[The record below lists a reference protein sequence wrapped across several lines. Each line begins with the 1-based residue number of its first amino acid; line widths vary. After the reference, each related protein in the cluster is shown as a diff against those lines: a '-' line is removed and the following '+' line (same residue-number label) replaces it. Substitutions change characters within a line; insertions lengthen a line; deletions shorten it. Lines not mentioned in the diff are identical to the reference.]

1 MKKGQCPYEKAS
13 LVPRFPAYSSL
24 TGTVSHGHL
33 DPQGYQGRAAVI
45 VKSIS
50 KFHLIVEL
58 CKLPCNLDIGTS
70 LLMSKLIIS
79 NGAMH
84 L

>member
-33 DPQGYQGRAAVI
+33 DPQGIKEGQCFNSEQNWILLGWKMGRMDTVNWLSATV
-45 VKSIS
+45 
-50 KFHLIVEL
+50 LY
-58 CKLPCNLDIGTS
+58 TR
-70 LLMSKLIIS
+70 
-79 NGAMH
+79 
-84 L
+84 